1 MQVPIAATRRVRAPL
16 ITLALRTL
24 QTADMSQLATYSLPL
39 SAGSSMWMYAPARDA
54 LAPQGWNASYTGS
67 TAWPPSGASDTGSG
81 AFNFRTQNGNATV
94 SLSFSGTGALLC
106 LRGNGAH
113 YGLQVDGKQIAIQTQ
128 DNDAACLEFGA
139 ETTIS
144 TGQFPFAAHNVIL
157 SVAASAAHEFQ
168 FYGGVASTSIAVDSS
183 DEKPT
188 EFVIDDQD
196 PGWLLQRGSGV
207 WDIASAANTIDG
219 SITFKCP
226 YGDGGHAEYSFIGA
240 SALVFYGRPSRDTHD
255 FSVLLTG
262 GTVFNSD
269 ASVSG
274 WALGSTVAFFQAGL
288 NPSQVY
294 TLTFRNYN
302 ADKPKCISD
311 PVGRYCCAAF
321 DGLKL
326 IGSAKSLAHFL
337 PLPSSSV
344 TSTSSTQGSSTQ
356 GATGTQA
363 QVSATSPSG
372 NASSKN
378 VGAIVGGALGGVAVA
393 ILIAV
398 AAIWFFWRRRS
409 PRQQGP
415 PPSAL
420 DLPNADLMYGSPYS
434 PSQMSSNVAAAA
446 SFWQTGA
453 DRTLSPFGF
462 GAPSSHPPT
471 VMTTSSDAA
480 PSPVTVMSGPP
491 MMVGKRQ
498 HSQSTADRARHG
510 AVSPATTSSTPER
523 VLPTTGGQNF
533 TQPPSYYQ

>member
-1 MQVPIAATRRVRAPL
+1 MSHLAA
-16 ITLALRTL
+16 
-24 QTADMSQLATYSLPL
+24 YSLPL
-39 SAGSSMWMYAPARDA
+39 SAASSMWMYAPARDA

-67 TAWPPSGASDTGSG
+67 TTWPPGGSVTGSG
-81 AFNFRTQNGNATV
+81 SFNFRTQNGNATV

-157 SVAASAAHEFQ
+157 SVAASAAQEFQ

-188 EFVIDDQD
+188 EFMIDDQD
-196 PGWLLQRGSGV
+196 PGWLLQRGSGL
-207 WDIASAANTIDG
+207 WDISPVANAIDG
-219 SITFKCP
+219 SVTFKCP
-226 YGDGGHAEYSFIGA
+226 YGDGGPAEYSFTGA
-240 SALVFYGRPSRDTHD
+240 SALVFYGRPAKETHD
-255 FSVLLTG
+255 FSILLTG
-262 GTVFNSD
+262 ATVFNSD

-274 WALGSTVAFFQAGL
+274 WELGSTVAFFQAGL
-288 NPSQVY
+288 NPSQTY

-302 ADKPKCISD
+302 ADKPNCTSD

-356 GATGTQA
+356 VAIGTQA
-363 QVSATSPSG
+363 QVSAADPSSS
-372 NASSKN
+372 ASSKN

-398 AAIWFFWRRRS
+398 AAIWFFWCRRR
-409 PRQQGP
+409 PQQQGTP
-415 PPSAL
+415 ASAL
-420 DLPNADLMYGSPYS
+420 HRPNVDLIYGSAYAAN
-434 PSQMSSNVAAAA
+434 QMSSSAAAAA
-446 SFWQTGA
+446 SSPQAGA
-453 DRTLSPFGF
+453 DPTLSSFVMFG
-462 GAPSSHPPT
+462 
-471 VMTTSSDAA
+471 
-480 PSPVTVMSGPP
+480 SPVMA
-491 MMVGKRQ
+491 GKGR
-498 HSQSTADRARHG
+498 G
-510 AVSPATTSSTPER
+510 AASLETTSSTRPGR
-523 VLPTTGGQNF
+523 ASSATSSHRL
-533 TQPPSYYQ
+533 TQPPAYH